1 MTELKKFLIV
11 DAMYGHSGRS
21 FAYIR
26 RAAATLPQGP
36 AEPPAHL
43 ATKVL
48 SDTLLSLSLY
58 YVIKKG
64 RKFTFIVKL
73 TSYTLHLTSRFH
85 SIGNSRKSVTDVD

>member
-48 SDTLLSLSLY
+48 SDTILS
-58 YVIKKG
+58 
-64 RKFTFIVKL
+64 
-73 TSYTLHLTSRFH
+73 
-85 SIGNSRKSVTDVD
+85 